1 MILDFQ
7 RNRVSRLVRRAAPSL
22 ALIALLLPGLFAAG
36 ASAADAAPGVR
47 LEGEDAARIYA
58 RLHAARADMPIVAVI
73 KGPAPGLYTVEL
85 GDAGAY
91 YATTDGSHL
100 IAGDLYAV
108 LGDGFENRTEDLRSA
123 RRVDI
128 LDEIAREDLIVFPAE
143 GETRGVVSVFTDVD
157 CGFCRKLHLEVP
169 ELNAMGIE
177 VRYLAYPRA
186 GIGSESAAKLVSA
199 WCAAD
204 PATALTRL
212 KAGEPVE
219 NRSCANPV
227 AAQFRLGQRL
237 GVRGT
242 PALFLDDG
250 RMLPGY
256 MPAAVLA
263 AELGIGPGVAAGGR

>member
-1 MILDFQ
+1 MTFHPL
-7 RNRVSRLVRRAAPSL
+7 RKAAPLL
-22 ALIALLLPGLFAAG
+22 ALIAALLPGLSVTS

-47 LEGEDAARIYA
+47 LEGDNAAAIYA
-58 RLHAARADMPIVAVI
+58 RLHAAREDMPIVAVVE
-73 KGPAPGLYTVEL
+73 GPAPGLYTVEL
-85 GDAGAY
+85 GDASAY
-91 YATTDGSHL
+91 YATADGSHL
-100 IAGDLYAV
+100 VAGDLYAV
-108 LGDGFENRTEDLRSA
+108 VSGGFENRTEDLRSA
-123 RRVDI
+123 RRVDM
-128 LDEIAREDLIVFPAE
+128 LEEVAREDLIVFPAE

-186 GIGSESAAKLVSA
+186 GIGSDSAVKMVSA
-199 WCAAD
+199 WCSSD
-204 PATALTRL
+204 PAAALTRL

-219 NRSCANPV
+219 ARTCVNPV
-227 AAQFRLGQRL
+227 ADQYRLGQRL

-242 PALFLDDG
+242 PALFLEDG

-263 AELGIGPGVAAGGR
+263 AELGIGPGVVSGGR